1 MIEYPPQDKPSSGSI
16 RFNTDSSKLEIYN
29 GEQWFEIDATS
40 PEQQTGGTRALFNLS
55 RDSSNNTINII
66 DFVTISTT
74 GNAVDFGD
82 DAKSHKYCTGS
93 GSRTRAIWSGTY
105 NPATSDNIRFNTF
118 ASQGN
123 GTDFGDMSYVGRFCT
138 SASNQ
143 TRSVNFAG
151 GNPSAVNSMDFITIA
166 QTGNA
171 IDFGDATISVTYS
184 GGCGSPTRGIFS
196 GGYTPSATNVMN
208 FITFSTTGNAA
219 DFGDL
224 AQVQSAT
231 NSASNAVRGFTIA
244 GKDGSGNRSKFTTTF
259 IIATLGSSVG
269 SVETLGDSSA
279 AGATSSPT
287 RIVFAGGNEDASP
300 AAYNSIEYKQI
311 DTDGAFIDFGD
322 LTTTSLNTG
331 AASNGHGGLG

>member
-1 MIEYPPQDKPSSGSI
+1 MTELRPIQPTPVGAL
-16 RFNTDSSKLEIYN
+16 RFNTDSAKLEYFDGNEYVNITT
-29 GEQWFEIDATS
+29 DS
-40 PEQQTGGTRALFNLS
+40 PEQNTGDTRALFNLS
-55 RDSSNNTINII
+55 RDSSNNTIN
-66 DFVTISTT
+66 TINFITITTT

-82 DAKSHKYCTGS
+82 DAKSHKYCTGA

-244 GKDGSGNRSKFTTTF
+244 GKDGSGNRSNFTTTF
-259 IIATLGSSVG
+259 IIATLGSSVS
-269 SVETLGDSSA
+269 SVETLGNSSA
-279 AGATSSPT
+279 GGATSSPT
-287 RIVFAGGNEDASP
+287 RIVFAGGREPN
-300 AAYNSIEYKQI
+300 YNSIEYKQI
-311 DTDGAFIDFGD
+311 DTDGGFIDFGD

>member
-1 MIEYPPQDKPSSGSI
+1 MTEQPPIQPTPVGAL
-16 RFNTDSSKLEIYN
+16 RFNTVTAQLEYFDGNVYVNITT
-29 GEQWFEIDATS
+29 DS
-40 PEQQTGGTRALFNLS
+40 PEQNTGGTRALFNLS
-55 RDSSNNTINII
+55 RDSSNNTINTINFI
-66 DFVTISTT
+66 TISTT

-82 DAKSHKYCTGS
+82 DAKSHKYCTGA

-244 GKDGSGNRSKFTTTF
+244 GKDSSGNRSDDTTTF
-259 IIATLGSSVG
+259 IIATLGSSVS
-269 SVETLGDSSA
+269 SVKTLGNSSA

-300 AAYNSIEYKQI
+300 AYNSIEYKQI
-311 DTDGAFIDFGD
+311 DTDGSFIDFGD
-322 LTTTSLNTG
+322 LTTSSLNTG

>member
-1 MIEYPPQDKPSSGSI
+1 MEKPSLDTAKAGAM
-16 RFNTDSSKLEIYN
+16 RFNTDSSQLEIYDGN
-29 GEQWFEIDATS
+29 QWTGILATS
-40 PEQQTGGTRALFNLS
+40 PDLETGGTRALFNLS
-55 RDSSNNTINII
+55 RDQGNSTINTINFI
-66 DFVTISTT
+66 TISTT
-74 GNAVDFGD
+74 GDAVDFGD
-82 DAKSHKYCTGS
+82 DAKSHKYCTGA

-244 GKDGSGNRSKFTTTF
+244 GKDGSGNRSNDTTTF

-269 SVETLGDSSA
+269 SVETLGNSSA
-279 AGATSSPT
+279 GGATSSPT
-287 RIVFAGGNEDASP
+287 RIVFAGGRESP
-300 AAYNSIEYKQI
+300 SPAYNSIEYKQI